1 MNKTLL
7 LACIATTL
15 FAANAGAVEFNPY
28 VSAKAAFAK
37 MKNDAAVDSDYSFG
51 KQTHYQNALANEK
64 HKDDVWG
71 LRLAAG
77 AAAPVKYGQIRGE
90 VELGWND
97 DAKDSNSFAFK
108 VKDTYNHKFATELS
122 VYSAML
128 NVYYDIDTGTKL
140 TPYVGGG
147 IGMARLKNKTRVT
160 GTTPAG
166 DLDLGSS
173 ESENNFA
180 WNIGAGV
187 AYAVNDKVSVDAGY
201 RYTDYGNVKESVS
214 QAVPGLGVPLDV
226 NGKYDVTSHEFLIG
240 ARYSF

>member
-7 LACIATTL
+7 LAGVAAV
-15 FAANAGAVEFNPY
+15 FAANAQAAELNLY
-28 VSAKAAFAK
+28 VSAKAAFVK
-37 MKNDAAVDSDYSFG
+37 MENDASVASDYSFG
-51 KQTHYQNALANEK
+51 GQTHYQNALADKK

-77 AAAPVKYGQIRGE
+77 AATPVKYGRVRGE
-90 VELGWND
+90 LELGWND
-97 DAKDSNSFAFK
+97 DAKDSNNFAFK
-108 VKDTYNHKFATELS
+108 VKDTYTHKFATELS

-128 NVYYDIDTGTKL
+128 NVYYDIDTGTKF

-147 IGMARLKNKTRVT
+147 IGLAHLKNKTKVT
-160 GTTPAG
+160 GSTPAG
-166 DLDLGSS
+166 ALNSGSS

-187 AYAVNDKVSVDAGY
+187 SYAVNSNVSIDAGY
-201 RYTDYGNVKESVS
+201 RYTDYGNVKETVS
-214 QAVPGLGVPLDV
+214 QTVPGLGSPLNVD
-226 NGKYDVTSHEFLIG
+226 GKYDVTSHEFLIG